1 VNKFDEFKALI
12 ASLSMPHII
21 LITET
26 WFNTK
31 SLVLLDGYNLFVKN
45 RQAISHGGV
54 VIYVRED
61 ILAMEE
67 LELQDEGEMVW
78 CKIILPTEFL
88 LVGCIY
94 RPPHSH
100 WEPNQAILKAIT
112 KACALAN
119 RRKNTGLIIAGD
131 FNHPDII
138 WTNNRGAF
146 GGKKGRNSSIS
157 MVDCLLELELNQL
170 VKNPT
175 FGSNVLDL
183 VITNEESR
191 IYQISHGPPISTSK
205 KNRLHCTLTWE
216 YELKS
221 GTQKWTGRTRRN
233 FTKGNYNKF
242 SDIMSE
248 LSLGPDGDPNEA
260 VSNLIEKYQEAV
272 EICVPIIKPN
282 RLRKFKPKWFNSEI
296 KQRVTKKFSVFCQIR
311 AGAKGEEIKANY
323 RKICKETKL
332 AVRSARLKFEENLVS
347 KCKSEPKML
356 YNYINSQKSGKDSI
370 RMLKGADG
378 KLTTDMDTIVNILN
392 D

>member
-1 VNKFDEFKALI
+1 MSPERGRSTGIVSPTTTTDNATKTNVKVNLNRSASKSTSNTNLRFLYSNATSLVNKFDEFKALI

-205 KNRLHCTLTWE
+205 KNRLHCTLTWV

-221 GTQKWTGRTRRN
+221 GTQKWTGRTRKN
-233 FTKGNYNKF
+233 FTKGNNF
-242 SDIMSE
+242 
-248 LSLGPDGDPNEA
+248 
-260 VSNLIEKYQEAV
+260 
-272 EICVPIIKPN
+272 
-282 RLRKFKPKWFNSEI
+282 
-296 KQRVTKKFSVFCQIR
+296 RVVFR
-311 AGAKGEEIKANY
+311 
-323 RKICKETKL
+323 
-332 AVRSARLKFEENLVS
+332 S
-347 KCKSEPKML
+347 KC
-356 YNYINSQKSGKDSI
+356 
-370 RMLKGADG
+370 
-378 KLTTDMDTIVNILN
+378 
-392 D
+392 